1 MRKHVIVSMLLFL
14 SIVSLGEIGL
24 GIDRGMRGTGRGTG
38 LLEDRNRVGRLL
50 ALLDSERVKAS
61 LGLTNPQVERLRQI
75 FVETEK
81 ADVKVLADIAVRGIE
96 LRESLRADKPDRDK
110 ILKQV
115 QDISALRG
123 EMMRLNV
130 EAILSAKTVLSAE
143 QQRKA
148 FSLFENLRESGLT
161 EGQGGDSGATS
172 PPKASPPPEIPLH
185 PGEPPVQ

>member
-1 MRKHVIVSMLLFL
+1 
-14 SIVSLGEIGL
+14 
-24 GIDRGMRGTGRGTG
+24 
-38 LLEDRNRVGRLL
+38 
-50 ALLDSERVKAS
+50 
-61 LGLTNPQVERLRQI
+61 
-75 FVETEK
+75 
-81 ADVKVLADIAVRGIE
+81 

-148 FSLFENLRESGLT
+148 FSLFENLREGGLT

-172 PPKASPPPEIPLH
+172 PPKASPPEIPLH

>member
-1 MRKHVIVSMLLFL
+1 MRKNVIVSTLLFL
-14 SIVSLGEIGL
+14 SIVSVAGIGL
-24 GIDRGMRGTGRGTG
+24 GIDRGTRGTG
-38 LLEDRNRVGRLL
+38 LPEDRSRVRRLL
-50 ALLDSERVKAS
+50 ALLDSDRVKTS
-61 LGLTNPQVERLRQI
+61 LGLTNSQVDRLRQI

-96 LRESLRADKPDRDK
+96 LRESLRVDKPDRDK

-115 QDISALRG
+115 QDISVLRG

-130 EAILSAKTVLSAE
+130 EAILLAKTVLSAE

-148 FSLFENLRESGLT
+148 FSLFENLREGGLM

-172 PPKASPPPEIPLH
+172 PPNGSTPPEIPLH
-185 PGEPPVQ
+185 PGEPPVE